1 MEYQNEQDRSTY
13 TLDLQSYTQAAA
25 RTCPSLGKISGAPDV
40 QNYALLDNLH
50 MTVGMV
56 TEVGELV
63 DVFKKNLA
71 YNKPIDWVNVEE
83 EVADVMWYLVNFCR
97 INSIDLEKALYNNI
111 QKLKVRFPDKF
122 TGEAAINRD
131 TIKER
136 VELEK

>member
-1 MEYQNEQDRSTY
+1 
-13 TLDLQSYTQAAA
+13 
-25 RTCPSLGKISGAPDV
+25 
-40 QNYALLDNLH
+40 
-50 MTVGMV
+50 MTTGMV

-71 YNKPIDWVNVEE
+71 YGKPIDWVNVEE

-97 INSIDLEKALYNNI
+97 INHINLEKALYNNI

-131 TIKER
+131 TTKER